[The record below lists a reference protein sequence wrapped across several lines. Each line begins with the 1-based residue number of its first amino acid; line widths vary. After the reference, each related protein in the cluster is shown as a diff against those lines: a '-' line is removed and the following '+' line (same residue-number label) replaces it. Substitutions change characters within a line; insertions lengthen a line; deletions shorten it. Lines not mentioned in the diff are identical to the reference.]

1 MYSRISKAKQQKR
14 KHIIISLLSIIVSI
28 ATVTV
33 IIPQLTL
40 STTKAEVIKT
50 TSQKPSSPS
59 QVEKKV
65 TSASTTGPSL
75 TEETTANLQ
84 DNPDEIVI
92 EPEESTSSYNE
103 SYSTEADLSYTETT
117 SANNYTTQTST
128 TLSNGNAAGS
138 LGRDAAAQ
146 MAAATGVSQ
155 ATWEAII
162 ARESNGDPT
171 VSNSTGASGLFQTM
185 PGWGSTANVQ
195 DQITSA
201 INAYNSQGLSAWGY

>member
-40 STTKAEVIKT
+40 STTKAEVIKV
-50 TSQKPSSPS
+50 TSQKLSSPS

-65 TSASTTGPSL
+65 TSASTTGSSL

-84 DNPDEIVI
+84 DNPDEIVL

-103 SYSTEADLSYTETT
+103 SYSTEADSSYDKTT
-117 SANNYTTQTST
+117 ATNNYTTQTST

-146 MAAATGVSQ
+146 MATATGVSQ

>member
-40 STTKAEVIKT
+40 STTKAEVIKV
-50 TSQKPSSPS
+50 TSQKLSSPS

-65 TSASTTGPSL
+65 TSASTTGSSL

-84 DNPDEIVI
+84 NNPDEIVL

-103 SYSTEADLSYTETT
+103 SYSTEADSSYDKTT
-117 SANNYTTQTST
+117 ATNNYTTQTST

-146 MAAATGVSQ
+146 MATATGVSQ